1 MEKPPKSYVDKVS
14 DAGFNVDYTNADT
27 SYHAENKDGYYVEIT
42 YKRQDTMYLYI
53 RAPYEK
59 DEPEEPAPAASSD
72 TSSESKETPEET
84 KPAEGTKEEKTDP
97 SATDD
102 STGVDP
108 DLKAFL
114 DEYEEFMDKY
124 IEFMQKYENS
134 SNTAAMF
141 ADYTV
146 MLAKYASFT
155 EKLDRYD
162 SDTMSAADSA
172 YYLEVV
178 TRVNQ
183 KLTAA
188 ALS

>member
-1 MEKPPKSYVDKVS
+1 
-14 DAGFNVDYTNADT
+14 
-27 SYHAENKDGYYVEIT
+27 
-42 YKRQDTMYLYI
+42 
-53 RAPYEK
+53 
-59 DEPEEPAPAASSD
+59 
-72 TSSESKETPEET
+72 
-84 KPAEGTKEEKTDP
+84 
-97 SATDD
+97 
-102 STGVDP
+102 
-108 DLKAFL
+108 
-114 DEYEEFMDKY
+114 
-124 IEFMQKYENS
+124 MQKYENS
-134 SNTAAMF
+134 SNTAAML

>member
-1 MEKPPKSYVDKVS
+1 MKRFICTILALILVFSLAACAAKP
-14 DAGFNVDYTNADT
+14 AT
-27 SYHAENKDGYYVEIT
+27 
-42 YKRQDTMYLYI
+42 
-53 RAPYEK
+53 
-59 DEPEEPAPAASSD
+59 
-72 TSSESKETPEET
+72 EET

-108 DLKAFL
+108 DLRAFL

-141 ADYTV
+141 ADYT
-146 MLAKYASFT
+146 AKYASFT